1 MLKRFSI
8 ILLLLVT
15 LFSQTELHQVVKLP
29 ALVRH
34 FMEHRAA
41 KSDMSLVDFI
51 VMHYMHGSPKD
62 DDYDKDMQ
70 LPFKTAECAASITL
84 DIIPAQP
91 YPALQPVAFINKTYP
106 SLNNSSVR
114 FNHTADIWQP
124 PKFS

>member
-1 MLKRFSI
+1 M
-8 ILLLLVT
+8 LLLVT

-34 FMEHRAA
+34 FWEHRAE
-41 KSDMSLVDFI
+41 KSDMSLADFI
-51 VMHYMHGSPKD
+51 VMHYLHGSPKD

-70 LPFKTAECAASITL
+70 LPFKTAECASSVTLEIT
-84 DIIPAQP
+84 PAQP
-91 YPALQPVAFINKTYP
+91 FSALQPVVFIEKSYP
-106 SLNNSSVR
+106 SLDNSSVR